1 MSRKKQETKV
11 LCPGCG
17 TEFAIADK
25 EFAATGTVIG
35 ILANH
40 RGYHHVRALGIQFGK
55 QLPKG
60 RGSVSRHSAV
70 PVWT

>member
-1 MSRKKQETKV
+1 MSRKKQETKI

-25 EFAATGTVIG
+25 EFTATGTVIG
-35 ILANH
+35 KNS
-40 RGYHHVRALGIQFGK
+40 GLGTIYPAVAGHNPPPDF
-55 QLPKG
+55 PKG
-60 RGSVSRHSAV
+60 RGSVSRRSET

>member
-25 EFAATGTVIG
+25 EFTATGTVIG
-35 ILANH
+35 KGSDLDTVYPAMAGHNPPPD
-40 RGYHHVRALGIQFGK
+40 F
-55 QLPKG
+55 PKG
-60 RGSVSRHSAV
+60 RGNVSRRSAM
-70 PVWT
+70 PAWT

>member
-35 ILANH
+35 KNSDLGTSIRWWPAIILPPD
-40 RGYHHVRALGIQFGK
+40 F
-55 QLPKG
+55 PKG

>member
-35 ILANH
+35 KNSD
-40 RGYHHVRALGIQFGK
+40 LGTEF
-55 QLPKG
+55 
-60 RGSVSRHSAV
+60 GSVSRHSAV